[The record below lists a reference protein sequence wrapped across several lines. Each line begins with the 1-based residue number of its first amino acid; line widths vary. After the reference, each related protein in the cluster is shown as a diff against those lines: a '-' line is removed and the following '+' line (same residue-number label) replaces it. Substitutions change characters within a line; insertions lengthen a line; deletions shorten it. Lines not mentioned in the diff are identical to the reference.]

1 MGFIKGGVIM
11 SLIDLFCTVNIVVSV
26 IVIIIYLGLYFEW
39 FWGGIIMKNA
49 IVKTIYESVVVL
61 SLLYVAMVFL
71 CSL

>member
-1 MGFIKGGVIM
+1 MIM
-11 SLIDLFCTVNIVVSV
+11 TLIDWFGVGYIVVMV
-26 IVIIIYLGLYFEW
+26 ILILVYIGVYFGW

-49 IVKTIYESVVVL
+49 IVKTIYESAIVL